1 MKHAAAM
8 MNNRTNDDKENL
20 RALPEKHYKGT
31 GRKGVGK
38 IKDNRDSR
46 LSPSKKVC
54 LKYGRK

>member
-1 MKHAAAM
+1 

-20 RALPEKHYKGT
+20 RALPERHYKGT

>member
-1 MKHAAAM
+1 
-8 MNNRTNDDKENL
+8 MNNRANDDKENL

-31 GRKGVGK
+31 GRKGKGVGK